1 MKRHLPAIA
10 AILGGLLLLIP
21 LGASGGKNTKPT
33 DSVSSAFDAYETL
46 WRTAQGSLAD
56 RLDSGEIASESAA
69 SDWFGEAN
77 KQARAVA
84 FKPLLDAEYS
94 VFGED
99 KWTAEKQAETIR
111 GYVR

>member
-1 MKRHLPAIA
+1 MKYAPALVA
-10 AILGGLLLLIP
+10 MLGGLLLLIP
-21 LGASGGKNTKPT
+21 IGGGGGDVRPA
-33 DSVSSAFDAYETL
+33 DEVASAFDAYETL

-56 RLDSGEIASESAA
+56 RLDSGEITSESAA

-84 FKPLLDAEYS
+84 FKPLLESEYEA
-94 VFGED
+94 FGEE
-99 KWTAEKQAETIR
+99 KWTAKKQAEIIR